1 MYVICNNYYRKSV
14 DSNKNQTKQ
23 SCKTCLPRY
32 LWIRLAIFEKQLH
45 KILDYLV
52 QNYRWDYRVPGTELQ
67 VRLQNTWYRITGE
80 ITELQVNVQTTIYR
94 ITGENR
100 VNWYSIT
107 GQILTIWFRIAGEVM
122 VNWYSVTGQ
131 ILTIWFRIAGEV
143 MVNWYSVTGK
153 ITDCPGQNYRY
164 RWDYDY
170 LVQNYLV

>member
-80 ITELQVNVQTTIYR
+80 
-94 ITGENR
+94 NR

-107 GQILTIWFRIAGEVM
+107 GHILTIWFRIAGEVM

-143 MVNWYSVTGK
+143 MVIWYSVTGK
-153 ITDCPGQNYRY
+153 
-164 RWDYDY
+164 
-170 LVQNYLV
+170 